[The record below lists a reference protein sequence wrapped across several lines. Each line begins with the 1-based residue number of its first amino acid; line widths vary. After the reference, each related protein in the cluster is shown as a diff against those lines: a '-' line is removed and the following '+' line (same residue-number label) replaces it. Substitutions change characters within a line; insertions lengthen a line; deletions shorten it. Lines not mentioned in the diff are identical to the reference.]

1 MLARGRDGEAVNG
14 VTSKNE
20 SPGTGI
26 AADLQVTVGMH

>member
-1 MLARGRDGEAVNG
+1 MLARGGWEALNE

-26 AADLQVTVGMH
+26 AADLQVTVEMH